1 MPTNKNDK
9 DRSEE
14 ERERLEQ
21 EERERQLEEQRKET
35 LERQAREQERR
46 ALEKENLQL
55 ENLALLREQNQTL
68 QRAMESLVENM
79 RETLIKEKKKIPP
92 PLFRGKIG
100 EDPHTHM
107 LRAKDWLECEEV
119 PAAEWTYQFRLTL
132 DGRARDWFHDTTI
145 HDWKDCKE
153 KFLKQFS
160 KYGRS
165 DKQLHQK
172 WRSLSFEPA
181 TDNILEFIKDVRQTA
196 LQMGYNE
203 EAMVSCIKS
212 CMPENVNIALY
223 NTRDLDTVT
232 DLLADIYHK
241 VPTYKLKC

>member
-1 MPTNKNDK
+1 MPTNKNMR

-14 ERERLEQ
+14 DREKQEQ

-55 ENLALLREQNQTL
+55 DNLALLREQNQTL

-79 RETLIKEKKKIPP
+79 RDTLIKEKRKIPP

-107 LRAKDWLECEEV
+107 LRAKDWLECEEI

-145 HDWKDCKE
+145 YDWKDCKE
-153 KFLKQFS
+153 KFLKLPLFFFPNFLPYCLPIFVGSTQ
-160 KYGRS
+160 
-165 DKQLHQK
+165 
-172 WRSLSFEPA
+172 
-181 TDNILEFIKDVRQTA
+181 
-196 LQMGYNE
+196 
-203 EAMVSCIKS
+203 
-212 CMPENVNIALY
+212 
-223 NTRDLDTVT
+223 
-232 DLLADIYHK
+232 
-241 VPTYKLKC
+241 